1 MTSAQAETAYRLT
14 VQVIINAGFLRRK
27 NMNITKE
34 FKENVA
40 TLNVSGR
47 LDTTTAPA
55 LEAVISETTGTCEQ
69 MVLDFTKLEYISSAG
84 LRVILKAQKAMAAKG
99 GMKLL
104 HVNETIMEI
113 FEITGFSDI
122 LTIE

>member
-1 MTSAQAETAYRLT
+1 
-14 VQVIINAGFLRRK
+14 
-27 NMNITKE
+27 MNIEKDC
-34 FKENVA
+34 KENVI
-40 TLNVSGR
+40 TLNVRGR

-55 LEAVISETTGTCEQ
+55 LEAAVSENIGACEQ
-69 MVLDFTKLEYISSAG
+69 LILDFDGLEYISSAG
-84 LRVILKAQKAMAAKG
+84 LRVILKAQKAMSAKG